1 MTEQMMTAILKDTF
15 LTMLAIV
22 GPVVLLSLV
31 IGFTISI
38 FQATTQIQEQT
49 LTFVPK
55 LFSVIAAISLSSPYW
70 MNQLIS
76 FFNRISE
83 YIVAIS

>member
-15 LTMLAIV
+15 ITMLAVV
-22 GPVVLLSLV
+22 GPIVLLSLV
-31 IGFTISI
+31 IGFVISL

-55 LFSVIAAISLSSPYW
+55 LFSIIIAISLSSPYW
-70 MNQLIS
+70 INQLIS
-76 FFNRISE
+76 FFNRITE

>member
-15 LTMLAIV
+15 VTMLLIV
-22 GPVVLLSLV
+22 GPVVLLSLI
-31 IGFTISI
+31 IGFVISL

-55 LFSVIAAISLSSPYW
+55 LFSIVIAITLSSPYW
-70 MNQLIS
+70 MNQLVS
-76 FFNRISE
+76 FFNRITE

>member
-1 MTEQMMTAILKDTF
+1 MTEQMMTAILKDTCI
-15 LTMLAIV
+15 TMLAVV
-22 GPVVLLSLV
+22 GPIVLLSLV
-31 IGFTISI
+31 IGFVISL

-55 LFSVIAAISLSSPYW
+55 LFSIIIAISLSSPYW
-70 MNQLIS
+70 INQLIS
-76 FFNRISE
+76 FFNRITE

>member
-15 LTMLAIV
+15 VTMLLIV
-22 GPVVLLSLV
+22 GPVVLLSLI
-31 IGFTISI
+31 IGFVISL

-55 LFSVIAAISLSSPYW
+55 LFSIVIAITLSSPYW
-70 MNQLIS
+70 TNQLVS
-76 FFNRISE
+76 FFNRITE